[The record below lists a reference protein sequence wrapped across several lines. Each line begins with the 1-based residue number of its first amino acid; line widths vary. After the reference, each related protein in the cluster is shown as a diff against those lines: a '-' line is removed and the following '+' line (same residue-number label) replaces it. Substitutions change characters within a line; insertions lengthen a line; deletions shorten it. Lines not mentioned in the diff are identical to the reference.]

1 MATVLITAGFV
12 VWYTMCGYAISYWL
26 GDDNVQFDDPR
37 MTRTITALVILFWLP
52 ILTASSVALLLR
64 GRD

>member
-1 MATVLITAGFV
+1 MTDFLIILGFAI
-12 VWYTMCGYAISYWL
+12 WYTMCGYAISYWL

-37 MTRTITALVILFWLP
+37 MTRTITVLVVLFWLP